1 MRWEDCGTPSLG
13 DKPAQLSRWNVPKK
27 YAAYSGRAGN
37 NALYLLSSPLLPS
50 LPVISLNMCLSS
62 SSLCFSEHQFLF
74 IDFISNSLSSF
85 YMWDEFRV
93 VRLVEHDSCLGGEW
107 KIMTWVT
114 YRHRPQKTFQRQILL
129 CSFHTCTCIHG
140 SAVLPVHS

>member
-37 NALYLLSSPLLPS
+37 NVLYLLSSPLLPS
-50 LPVISLNMCLSS
+50 LPVISLNMCLSPS
-62 SSLCFSEHQFLF
+62 FWCFSGHQFLF
-74 IDFISNSLSSF
+74 IDCNSNSLSSF

-93 VRLVEHDSCLGGEW
+93 VRLVEHDGCLGGVW
-107 KIMTWVT
+107 KLMTCVA
-114 YRHRPQKTFQRQILL
+114 YSHRAQKTFERQILS
-129 CSFHTCTCIHG
+129 C
-140 SAVLPVHS
+140 